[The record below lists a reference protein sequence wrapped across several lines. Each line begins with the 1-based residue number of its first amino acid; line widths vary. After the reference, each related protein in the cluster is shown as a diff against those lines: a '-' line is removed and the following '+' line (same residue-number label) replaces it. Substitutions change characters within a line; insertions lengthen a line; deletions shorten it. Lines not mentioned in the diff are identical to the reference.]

1 MSKLKTMKMEHMRL
15 LEVAEAYKKYV
26 ADISDL
32 GLIIKSKMN
41 EQTSITSRS
50 QILIGSPKKTLKFDV
65 VFGPQ
70 VEQDI
75 FEDTVPFATL
85 LQHKLT
91 GG

>member
-1 MSKLKTMKMEHMRL
+1 TDIFGFAAFAIEGSVKEKSKWFISLRYLMSKLKTMKMEHMRL

-50 QILIGSPKKTLKFDV
+50 QVQIY
-65 VFGPQ
+65 
-70 VEQDI
+70 
-75 FEDTVPFATL
+75 
-85 LQHKLT
+85 
-91 GG
+91 